1 MGLHPNHVI
10 YGLFCRQ
17 EAELQIISPLLSI
30 ILTYTCAVL
39 NAMKNNKT
47 LQQFCGADCASICK
61 STGYSLF
68 YMVHGVKPV
77 LSFDL
82 TLVTF
87 LVQNLVEPLSTV
99 DLLATHACQL
109 QICND
114 DLASIHD
121 NVLASCFIQFTNSV
135 GSMTTQFPHTF
146 LTLATWFLFVTPNLK
161 LILARRSL
169 ATLALLLFFLT

>member
-1 MGLHPNHVI
+1 MACISMGLHPNHVI

-109 QICND
+109 QICDD
-114 DLASIHD
+114 DLGH
-121 NVLASCFIQFTNSV
+121 C
-135 GSMTTQFPHTF
+135 TTDKS
-146 LTLATWFLFVTPNLK
+146 LGILENIKLRLILVRDNLK
-161 LILARRSL
+161 NYKEIRKG
-169 ATLALLLFFLT
+169 LF